1 MALLSDL
8 VRDIRFAARVLLKS
22 PLTSAVAVLALALGI
37 GVNASSFISANAI
50 VLHPFPFPRLNRIAT
65 VAEKLSGFASEPS
78 PLSPADYAAF
88 KNQTRS
94 FEQLA
99 AYRPGNLNLTGLADP
114 ERVRSYFVTP
124 SFFGVLGI
132 KPKLGRTLTASE
144 EETSRSRVAVVSY
157 AFWTSHLAASP
168 QALGK
173 PISLGGQNYTVV
185 GVMPDEFDFPLDTQ
199 LWLPLV
205 FESRELGEHVAH
217 DVSLIGLLKPGVSVS
232 QAAGEAAGVASRL
245 AAAYPTFNQGRGF
258 AVEPVSAMVD
268 RVTARFISTI
278 LGSALFVLLLACAN
292 IGNLQL
298 ARAAYRQKEIAVR
311 AALGA
316 SPLQVARQLLIETIL
331 LAAAAAPIGLLLASW
346 NNDRAKA
353 AIPPETFRL
362 VAGLRTM
369 HVDASVV
376 GYTCLISV
384 LAGVLCSLPMIAN
397 LAARLMRVNL
407 TDVLRERAGSNAAA
421 SVRSV
426 MRSALIVFE
435 LVLALVL
442 LVGAGLMM
450 QTFDRLLHVNQGFD
464 PKNILSLQLS
474 LPDNAY
480 TRPKQITFYDRLLEG
495 FHGIR
500 GVQSAALLSPAG
512 AANHLFIEGRPEPR
526 PGEPLPDLKIVNSG
540 YLATLRVR
548 QLAGRFLSGSDR
560 PDTAKVVVL
569 SESMARHYW
578 PNASALGRRVK
589 FDPQGEWLTVVGVC
603 SDIIDDWFSGE
614 PTPAAYLSYTQY
626 PAPSAT
632 FLIRT
637 VRDPLGFAPPVRA
650 AVRHLDRNLA
660 VYQLGSMQ
668 QFQDNQRGGVRA
680 AAETMTT
687 YSVIALLL
695 AATGIYAV
703 ISYFVAARTHDI
715 GVYMALGASRAS
727 VLKMTMAQSARLIA
741 IGVGIGMPLAFA
753 AARLMSSALY
763 GVITLDPRT
772 FALYAVV
779 LVASAFL
786 ASYLPCRRATLIDP
800 LVALR
805 ED

>member
-1 MALLSDL
+1 
-8 VRDIRFAARVLLKS
+8 LLKS
-22 PLTSAVAVLALALGI
+22 PLTTCVAVLALALGI

-50 VLHPFPFPRLNRIAT
+50 VLHPFPFPRLQRIVT

-78 PLSPADYAAF
+78 PLSPANYVDF
-88 KNQTRS
+88 KNQAKS

-99 AYRPGNLNLTGLADP
+99 ASRPGNLNLTGLADP
-114 ERVRSYFVTP
+114 ERVSSYFVTP
-124 SFFGVLGI
+124 SFFRVLGI
-132 KPKLGRTLTASE
+132 EPKLGRTFTASE
-144 EETSRSRVAVVSY
+144 ERASRSRVAIVSY

-168 QALGK
+168 QVLGK

-185 GVMPDEFDFPLDTQ
+185 GIMPDEFDFPLGTQ
-199 LWLPLV
+199 LWLPLLL
-205 FESRELGEHVAH
+205 ENRDLSEHVAH
-217 DVSLIGLLKPGVSVS
+217 DVSVIGLLKPGVSVS
-232 QAAGEAAGVASRL
+232 QAAGEAASIASRL

-268 RVTARFISTI
+268 RVTAHFISTI

-316 SPLQVARQLLIETIL
+316 SPLQVARQLLTETIL

-353 AIPPETFRL
+353 AIPPETFRF

-376 GYTCLISV
+376 GYTCLMSV

-397 LAARLMRVNL
+397 LAARLTRVNL
-407 TDVLRERAGSNAAA
+407 TDALRERAGSNAAA
-421 SVRSV
+421 SVRGV
-426 MRSALIVFE
+426 MRNALIVFE

-442 LVGAGLMM
+442 LVGAGLMV
-450 QTFDRLLHVNQGFD
+450 QTFDRLLHMNQGFD

-480 TRPKQITFYDRLLEG
+480 TRAKQIAFYDRVLEG
-495 FHGIR
+495 FHAVR
-500 GVQSAALLSPAG
+500 GVQSATLLSPAG
-512 AANHLFIEGRPEPR
+512 PAGHLFIEGRPEPR
-526 PGEPLPDLKIVNSG
+526 AGEPLPDLNVVSSG

-548 QLAGRFLSGSDR
+548 QLNGRFLSGSDR

-578 PNASALGRRVK
+578 PSESALGHRIR
-589 FDPQGEWLTVVGVC
+589 FDPHGDWLTVIGVS
-603 SDIIDDWFSGE
+603 SDIIDDWFSGK
-614 PTPAAYLSYTQY
+614 PTPAAYLSYAQF
-626 PAPSAT
+626 PSASAT

-637 VRDPLGFAPPVRA
+637 LGDPLQLAPAVRA

-680 AAETMTT
+680 AAEAMTT
-687 YSVIALLL
+687 YSAIALLL

-715 GVYMALGASRAS
+715 GVYMALGASRTS

-741 IGVGIGMPLAFA
+741 IGVALGIPLAFA
-753 AARLMSSALY
+753 GASLMSSALY
-763 GVITLDPRT
+763 GVITLDPKT
-772 FALYAVV
+772 FALYTAI
-779 LVASAFL
+779 LVASALL